1 MNCWHCGTEL
11 IWGGDHDGEEGDEHD
26 IVTNL
31 SCPNCETYVYV
42 YHTFNFPTMKKQ
54 MELFDKEPEMWYH
67 YCDEEKSDM
76 EIGKGEDCSWCGAN
90 ESSS

>member
-31 SCPNCETYVYV
+31 SCPNCHKFLYV
-42 YHTFNFPTMKKQ
+42 YHKFEFPTMEKQ
-54 MELFDKEPEMWYH
+54 QELF
-67 YCDEEKSDM
+67 
-76 EIGKGEDCSWCGAN
+76 EDS
-90 ESSS
+90 